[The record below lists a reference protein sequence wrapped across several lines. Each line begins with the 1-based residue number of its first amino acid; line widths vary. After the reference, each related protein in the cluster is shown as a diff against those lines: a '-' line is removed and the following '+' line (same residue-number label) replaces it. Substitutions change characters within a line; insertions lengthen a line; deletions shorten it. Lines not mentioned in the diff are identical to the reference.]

1 MGEPGSCRDSG
12 LIDVSQ
18 MTLSQLRTLDDAVL
32 KESVGKLL
40 RMCVCVGDRHWD
52 NPQRILH

>member
-1 MGEPGSCRDSG
+1 MGEPGSRRDSG
-12 LIDVSQ
+12 LINVSQ

-32 KESVGKLL
+32 EESVGKLL

-52 NPQRILH
+52 SGQRTLH